1 MDGTLALLMPP
12 EVAVAS
18 ETDPSVA
25 GPLFACEEAAVH
37 HAIASRRTEF
47 AVGRTC
53 ARRALAQLGAA
64 PAPICVGT
72 MREPLW
78 PEGFVGSITHC
89 RSFWAAAAARS
100 SALSALGL
108 DAAINRSL
116 EPKIRERIAASD
128 EEAVLVRRA
137 DPEVC
142 WDAVLFCAKEAVFK
156 AWWPLRRQWLGFG
169 DARVVLDEAAGT
181 FHADV
186 APGGGDSV
194 ESLRG
199 RFAVDGELVI
209 SAVVIENP
217 TPTEVQGRSTR

>member
-1 MDGTLALLMPP
+1 MTARTDGTLAALMPP

-18 ETDPSVA
+18 ETDPSAA
-25 GPLFACEEAAVH
+25 GPLFACEEAAVN

-64 PAPICVGT
+64 PAAICVGS

-108 DAAINRSL
+108 DAAVNRSL
-116 EPKIRERIAASD
+116 APKVRDRIVASD
-128 EEAVLVRRA
+128 EEAALVRRA

-142 WDAVLFCAKEAVFK
+142 WDVVLFSAKEAVFK
-156 AWWPLRRQWLGFG
+156 AWWPLRRQWLAFG
-169 DARVVLDEAAGT
+169 DARVVLDDAAGT

-186 APGGGDSV
+186 GLAGGDSAGSV
-194 ESLRG
+194 RG
-199 RFAVDGELVI
+199 RFAVEGELVI
-209 SAVVIENP
+209 AAVVIE
-217 TPTEVQGRSTR
+217 TGYG